1 MTSNDNLGAAQES
14 YNRFLSLLKIGTIG
28 SVIVATLVVI
38 LIS

>member
-28 SVIVATLVVI
+28 AVLVATLVVI